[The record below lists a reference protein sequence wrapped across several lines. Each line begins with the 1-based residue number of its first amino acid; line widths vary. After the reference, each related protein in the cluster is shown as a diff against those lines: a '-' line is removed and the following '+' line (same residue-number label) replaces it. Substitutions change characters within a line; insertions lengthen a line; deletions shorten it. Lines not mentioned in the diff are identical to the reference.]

1 MMRLEDILLCI
12 SIKIRLYISET
23 GGVIVNNVYWYYGGF
38 YAGNHTF
45 KQLGNIEVIDNIYKH
60 KHLLEENE
68 DENKWVY

>member
-23 GGVIVNNVYWYYGGF
+23 GRVIVNNVYWYYGGF

-45 KQLGNIEVIDNIYKH
+45 KQLGNIEVIDNIYNH
-60 KHLLEENE
+60 KQLLEEYKN
-68 DENKWVY
+68 ENK